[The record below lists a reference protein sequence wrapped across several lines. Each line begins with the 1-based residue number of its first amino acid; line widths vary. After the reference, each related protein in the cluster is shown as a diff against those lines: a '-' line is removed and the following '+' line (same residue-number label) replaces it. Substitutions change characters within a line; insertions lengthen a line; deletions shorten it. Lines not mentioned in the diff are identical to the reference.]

1 MRETLL
7 LHFADYPKMSKR
19 KYVIGRVDPEAARMK
34 QKQEG
39 CRQREVMRDRI
50 FVGGIPRGV
59 KEQELGDFFSRYGRV
74 TRVGIIPPPYFKKVV
89 SEVSYSNYSLPP

>member
-1 MRETLL
+1 
-7 LHFADYPKMSKR
+7 MSKR

-39 CRQREVMRDRI
+39 CRQREVMRNRI

-59 KEQELGDFFSRYGRV
+59 QEQELGDFFSRYGRV

-89 SEVSYSNYSLPP
+89 SEFLHSNYSLPP